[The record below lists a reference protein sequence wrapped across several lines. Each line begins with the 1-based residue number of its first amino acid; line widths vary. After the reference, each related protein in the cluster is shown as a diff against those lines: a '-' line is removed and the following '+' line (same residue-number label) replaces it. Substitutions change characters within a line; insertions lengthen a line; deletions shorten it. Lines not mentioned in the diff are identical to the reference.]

1 LTLGSSPRFDCASQ
15 SPAWDGPT
23 PALRTG
29 EPSPDPHA
37 YSPHHSPLEGRYP
50 IECRADRLACPS
62 RSLARH
68 RCTARP
74 AHRHYRFRMVR

>member
-37 YSPHHSPLEGRYP
+37 YRVKARMKADAAAERIRCVVLIIPLLKGAIPSSAERIDLP
-50 IECRADRLACPS
+50 ALA
-62 RSLARH
+62 A
-68 RCTARP
+68 
-74 AHRHYRFRMVR
+74 V